1 MMITANDI
9 KINIINIVSS
19 IDDVNKLEEI
29 YQGIEEVASK
39 SDQEINLSE
48 KPKLSDA
55 IVEIREG
62 VTYQQILAEQNYK
75 PMSYEEF
82 RELADQI
89 EWEHSLDE
97 LLAVLD

>member
-1 MMITANDI
+1 MITANDI

-39 SDQEINLSE
+39 SDQEISLSE

-55 IVEIREG
+55 IVKIREG
-62 VTYQQILAEQNYK
+62 VTYQQILTEQNYK